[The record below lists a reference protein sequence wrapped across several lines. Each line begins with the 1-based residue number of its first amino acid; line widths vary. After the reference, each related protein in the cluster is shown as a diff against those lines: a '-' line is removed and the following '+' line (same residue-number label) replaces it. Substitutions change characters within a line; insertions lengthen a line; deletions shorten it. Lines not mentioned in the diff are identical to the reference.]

1 VLRIGFDIGVLKE
14 EPMKHRRATFL
25 LALLAISVL
34 SLQMAFAQGLTQQT
48 GISSQKKFSIA
59 PHLRT
64 AGCHPVEV
72 RAISMG
78 AVQPEVLTSLV
89 AIKSFS
95 DKPVTAIKVR
105 WDIYKWD
112 VGTQK
117 QKASCHAAAEPSEIF
132 LSGTTP
138 LIELGRLVK
147 GEIYNISSDPLRV
160 NPPFPAHKVIFV
172 ELPIIAWDQLKS
184 LSIDGSRGNLKDD
197 YLGIVYVAEIHFED
211 GTRWEAETK

>member
-1 VLRIGFDIGVLKE
+1 
-14 EPMKHRRATFL
+14 MKHRTATIS
-25 LALLAISVL
+25 LALLVISAFN
-34 SLQMAFAQGLTQQT
+34 LQIDFAQSLTQQT
-48 GISSQKKFSIA
+48 ENSSQKKFSIA
-59 PHLRT
+59 PYLRT

-72 RAISMG
+72 KAISMG

-95 DKPVTAIKVR
+95 DKPVTALKVR

-112 VGTQK
+112 IGTK
-117 QKASCHAAAEPSEIF
+117 KRRASCDAAAEPAEIF

-138 LIELGRLVK
+138 LIEVGRLVK
-147 GEIYNISSDPLRV
+147 GEIYNISSDPLRA
-160 NPPFPAHKVIFV
+160 NTPFPANKVILV
-172 ELPIIAWDQLKS
+172 EWPIIAWDQLKS